1 MQRPDA
7 NKGLF
12 RAAEIRELHRR
23 AESNRLSVAAGFRA
37 VETPCGVQIVRVDSL
52 QSRTVRLFEPF
63 SALVNV
69 DGVIK
74 RFVLMAIPNGS
85 YSPTAPLPWIFNNP
99 NPAFSTPQLH
109 RIKYEPSGVKRLE
122 HVGDDVPV
130 DFYVGDVFYRDGDY
144 RIVLLYVE
152 GQSSDYGLNY
162 ADDAVVWCW
171 VARGAASHTLVALPG
186 TPDTLKI
193 LEPASWYIIPVAYD
207 PPRHTASG
215 ELWRGWSLSDG
226 SIDLAPMADGDLWR
240 LLSLNGG
247 DLETN
252 HLHYGDRLL
261 ETSPTTK
268 KLQLVDWDSG
278 KLTTDCTLPLPPSAD
293 NPRGDWSLDRYSV
306 AFRVPDDRTGRGYPL
321 PNEQHPDADY
331 IYNYA
336 LEWLY
341 ASNLLTVPDSF
352 FYEKWFDYATE
363 HDNLWIANSSIE
375 YASGRDFDAALA
387 GGNYPVI
394 RIAGISGSEL
404 TPPEAVSI
412 YDSIIC
418 RDANNDG
425 DYWLAYYRICD
436 VVWAVIVD
444 HFKLAEVPEDE
455 IPWDWSEESPYYGR
469 GGGSNCMRLIRNDE
483 ATIERFGPPPWVGY
497 NGAWV
502 SLEAALLSLEGWVA
516 FTGLVAAL
524 DSLCDGADY
533 ELSQCEMELNMWD
546 ADLAALAA
554 SIANE
559 SARYTNLEARVSAL
573 EAARG

>member
-1 MQRPDA
+1 MERPDA

-23 AESNRLSVAAGFRA
+23 AESNRLEVGAGFRA
-37 VETPCGVQIVRVDSL
+37 IETAHGVQLACVESL
-52 QSRTVRLFEPF
+52 QSRMVRLFEPF

-69 DGVIK
+69 EGSLK

-85 YSPTAPLPWIFNNP
+85 YDPVAPLPWVFNNP
-99 NPAFSTPQLH
+99 SAVFSVPQLH

-122 HVGDDVPV
+122 SMTAEEPV
-130 DFYVGDVFYRDGDY
+130 DFYVGDIFYREGDY

-152 GQSSDYGLNY
+152 GQSSDLGLNY

-171 VARGAASHTLVALPG
+171 VARGADAHTLVALPG

-193 LEPASWYIIPVAYD
+193 LEPASWFIVPVAYD
-207 PPRHTASG
+207 PPRHNADG
-215 ELWRGWSLSDG
+215 DLWRGWALSGGSLE
-226 SIDLAPMADGDLWR
+226 LAPMADGDLWR
-240 LLSLNGG
+240 IMSANGE

-252 HLHYGDRLL
+252 HLHYGNRLL
-261 ETSPTTK
+261 ESSLTTK
-268 KLQLVDWDSG
+268 KLQLVDWDRGILS
-278 KLTTDCTLPLPPSAD
+278 TDCTLPLPPSAD
-293 NPRGDWSLDRYSV
+293 NPRGDWNLDRYSV

-321 PNEQHPDADY
+321 PNEQYPDADY

-352 FYEKWFDYATE
+352 FYEKWFEYAEE
-363 HDNLWIANSSIE
+363 HSNMWIANSSIE
-375 YASGRDFDAALA
+375 YVSGRDFDTAIA

-394 RIAGISGSEL
+394 RIAGIDGSEL
-404 TPPEAVSI
+404 TPPEAVTI
-412 YDSIIC
+412 YDSIVC
-418 RDANNDG
+418 RDANNNG
-425 DYWLAYYRICD
+425 DYWLSYYRICD

-444 HFKLAEVPEDE
+444 HFALTEVPEED
-455 IPWDWSEESPYYGR
+455 IPWDWPEDSPYYGR

-483 ATIERFGPPPWVGY
+483 ETVERYGPAPWVGY

-516 FTGLVAAL
+516 FTGLVAKL
-524 DSLCDGADY
+524 DSLCDAVDY
-533 ELSQCEMELNMWD
+533 ELSQCEIELDQWD
-546 ADLAALAA
+546 LDLEALAA

-559 SARYTNLEARVSAL
+559 SARYTDLEARVSAL